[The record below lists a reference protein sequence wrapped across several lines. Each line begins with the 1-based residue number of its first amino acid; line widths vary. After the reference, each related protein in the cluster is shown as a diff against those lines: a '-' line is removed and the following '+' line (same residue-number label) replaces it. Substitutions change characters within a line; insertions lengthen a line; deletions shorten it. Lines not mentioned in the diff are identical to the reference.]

1 MTRSRVRA
9 PVLLSLTA
17 STAPGETRSRLAT
30 GSGSAVSTGSPGPP
44 EPRAA
49 GHRPA
54 ISAACAVSWVG
65 AAASAPLLASPS
77 GAVMVSGSDHRA
89 LSSW

>member
-1 MTRSRVRA
+1 VTRSRVRA

-17 STAPGETRSRLAT
+17 STAPGETRSRLAI
-30 GSGSAVSTGSPGPP
+30 GSGSAVSAGSPEPP
-44 EPRAA
+44 TA

-54 ISAACAVSWVG
+54 ISAACAVSCVG

-77 GAVMVSGSDHRA
+77 GAVIVSGSDHSA